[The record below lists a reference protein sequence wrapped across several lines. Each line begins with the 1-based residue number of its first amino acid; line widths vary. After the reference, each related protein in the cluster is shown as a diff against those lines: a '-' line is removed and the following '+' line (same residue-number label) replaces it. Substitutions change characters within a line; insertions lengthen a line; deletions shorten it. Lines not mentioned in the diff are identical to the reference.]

1 MRLDKYKVGIFFDKV
16 VDGKKEYTKSCT
28 CGHKE
33 VVGHDLDYHNRIN
46 ARNKKCTN
54 CDNTRFIYLE
64 KAGQR
69 VNIPYLKP
77 RDVSRRGFRLQ
88 RVNLSVYMN
97 KDETV
102 KWKEN
107 MIRVIWFDIFTKQL
121 KVFKNGKHTRN
132 IDLNDELRLFFTGLE
147 HSEIKDMVVTPETQS
162 LYDFIWRKLSYMR
175 VRGYYS
181 ERRFY
186 VGLLKFVKEDY
197 RYLEIL
203 SSSGFPDVER
213 FYREYNRWDTY
224 EEINKEATK
233 PKDILKLPKFMLPY
247 FRENDSLSIGNLKQV
262 QLALKKID
270 GNRFKELVEIIKDE
284 SDIGTL
290 CRTLDTLIEIHDT
303 YKYNNLKKLTLY
315 LFREI
320 RMHQGIDSPP
330 HGAQLLRD
338 YIRMSKRL
346 ALDYEKY
353 PKSLKKEHD
362 IVQLNYRVQED
373 ELKKAEFKQSVAH
386 SDYQFLEYKK
396 KDFSIIPPVEMDDLI
411 KEGNELSHCVASYVT
426 DIVSNK
432 CRILFLRRTDNLNT
446 PLGTIEIRGGNIR
459 QARGFAN
466 RALNGNEMKFIREWA
481 KEKELHVNYY

>member
-1 MRLDKYKVGIFFDKV
+1 MRLDKYKIGIFFDKV

-33 VVGHDLDYHNRIN
+33 VVGYDLDYRGRID
-46 ARNKKCTN
+46 ARHKKCTN
-54 CDNTRFIYLE
+54 CDNTKFIYLE
-64 KAGQR
+64 KVGQR
-69 VNIPYLKP
+69 VNTPYLKP
-77 RDVSRRGFRLQ
+77 RDVTRRGFRLQ

-162 LYDFIWRKLSYMR
+162 LYDFIWRKLSYQR

-186 VGLLKFVKEDY
+186 VGLMKFVKEDY

-203 SSSGFPDVER
+203 ASAGFPDVER

-247 FRENDSLSIGNLKQV
+247 FRENDSLSIHNLKQV

-320 RMHQGIDSPP
+320 RMHQGIDSPS

-362 IVQLNYRVQED
+362 IVQLNYKVQED

-396 KDFSIIPPVEMDDLI
+396 KEFSIIPPAEMDDLI